1 MFGKRSAA
9 EIAAERPLKPVA
21 RPPAD
26 AAPAPAVVSTPAAR
40 PAPAEPAVA
49 QARPRKTDEYYDLK
63 TQIFGALID
72 TIDLSQLSKMDVDQ
86 AREET
91 RDIVNDIITV
101 KNVVMSTSEQ
111 EDLLED
117 TGNDV
122 PGNRP
127 PEPLLARADAAR
139 STGQR

>member
-1 MFGKRSAA
+1 MFGKRSGAEAA
-9 EIAAERPLKPVA
+9 VEQPLKPVA
-21 RPPAD
+21 RPAAAAAAAPV
-26 AAPAPAVVSTPAAR
+26 APAPQPARAATPDPVVS
-40 PAPAEPAVA
+40 
-49 QARPRKTDEYYDLK
+49 ARPRKTDEYYELK

-72 TIDLSQLSKMDVDQ
+72 TIDLSQLSKMDQDQ
-86 AREET
+86 AREEI